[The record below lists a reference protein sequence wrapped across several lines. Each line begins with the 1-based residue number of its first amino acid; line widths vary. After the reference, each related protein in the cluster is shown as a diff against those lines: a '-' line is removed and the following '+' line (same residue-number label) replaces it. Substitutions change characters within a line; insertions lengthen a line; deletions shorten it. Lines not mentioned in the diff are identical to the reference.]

1 MIDPKFRNINNGL
14 FVQLFSVNTNDN
26 DDLS

>member
-1 MIDPKFRNINNGL
+1 MIDPKFRNINNRL